1 MTGRITHRQIVH
13 GLIDERPDELRK
25 YQLRAMCEFWH
36 GTGDHDHEIGSQHMG
51 AAEPQPAAVPAQA
64 ARCVGACNE

>member
-1 MTGRITHRQIVH
+1 
-13 GLIDERPDELRK
+13 
-25 YQLRAMCEFWH
+25 MCEFWH

-51 AAEPQPAAVPAQA
+51 AAEPQPAAAPAQA